1 VYSTPRF
8 VRQPEQIIGTDIDKP
23 ERPAISNKR
32 VWASVRDDSVEV
44 INSAFEEAT
53 RRDPQHQRE
62 WVVLVDGSLQQLEAI
77 KAAAKNN
84 LVSVS
89 IVLDFIHVL
98 EYLWKA
104 AHCFFTPGAK
114 EAEPWVMARALRLLQ
129 GKVSDVA
136 AGIRRS
142 ATLQKLSES
151 ARENADKCADY
162 LLKYRKHLQYD
173 QFLSKGYPIASGVI
187 EGACRHLV
195 KDRMDITGARW
206 RLDRAE
212 AVLQIRALRSSGDF
226 EQYWDFHKLQEF
238 TRNHADKFL
247 NSDILIPA

>member
-1 VYSTPRF
+1 MATVASVYSTPRF

-104 AHCFFTPGAK
+104 AHCFF
-114 EAEPWVMARALRLLQ
+114 
-129 GKVSDVA
+129 
-136 AGIRRS
+136 
-142 ATLQKLSES
+142 
-151 ARENADKCADY
+151 
-162 LLKYRKHLQYD
+162 
-173 QFLSKGYPIASGVI
+173 YPRGSRG
-187 EGACRHLV
+187 
-195 KDRMDITGARW
+195 
-206 RLDRAE
+206 
-212 AVLQIRALRSSGDF
+212 
-226 EQYWDFHKLQEF
+226 
-238 TRNHADKFL
+238 
-247 NSDILIPA
+247 